1 VLKVVFGL
9 LSLCA
14 LSLPVCAQKMQRYQ
28 SNPAWPPRLRLPCR
42 RRPPWLFS
50 KGLKSS
56 SHSILS
62 PHSTQAGGPGGAS
75 SPITIPRTSTPKG
88 SLLCSD
94 PALLNNCG
102 YEKADKL
109 GVYKLNLQCSDG
121 FYDPIWG
128 GSCWKCP
135 DGFIRSA
142 NNVQNDDACWRV
154 PPETTAA
161 AQRVKNTPWAWECP
175 SGTFWDIYDRG
186 ALLAMPG

>member
-1 VLKVVFGL
+1 M
-9 LSLCA
+9 CA
-14 LSLPVCAQKMQRYQ
+14 LASCVRTKNAEIPVQPGVAPTLTPPVPTAPSVVIQQGPQ
-28 SNPAWPPRLRLPCR
+28 VVQPLNPQPALN
-42 RRPPWLFS
+42 
-50 KGLKSS
+50 SS
-56 SHSILS
+56 
-62 PHSTQAGGPGGAS
+62 GGPWGAS